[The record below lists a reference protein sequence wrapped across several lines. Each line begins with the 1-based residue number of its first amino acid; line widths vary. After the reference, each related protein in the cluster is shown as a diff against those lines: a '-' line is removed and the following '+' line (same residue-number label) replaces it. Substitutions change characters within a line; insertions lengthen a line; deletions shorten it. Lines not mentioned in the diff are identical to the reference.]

1 MLKNIFLRKSKKKK
15 AFYLYKYFLLS
26 VITILD
32 LDKYTKHKNKYN
44 LKIEEKSVVV
54 IFIPFFY
61 LINCI
66 DVTVLI
72 YIFSFIKIQF
82 SYGRTHYF
90 KTIKNYT
97 VVYLSI

>member
-1 MLKNIFLRKSKKKK
+1 MVSWNNCFKQTYVKKYFSKEIKKKI

-54 IFIPFFY
+54 IFIPFFIS
-61 LINCI
+61 LIA
-66 DVTVLI
+66 
-72 YIFSFIKIQF
+72 
-82 SYGRTHYF
+82 
-90 KTIKNYT
+90 
-97 VVYLSI
+97 